1 MEEESMPMSLTGL
14 PPRPP
19 SESIHQ
25 QIYPGNDNDA
35 DNIKLINEE
44 EELDKIEYEPQRRPT
59 LQDEVKSDSNHSD
72 DENNDIQ
79 NKINLENDTR
89 LSLETMQTGQLPFS
103 AFYED
108 LPKVQLSS
116 YSHGIPTGLEGL
128 KRRLIEENGLDFEG
142 IFRLRG
148 NEKNLVTAREKLAKS
163 ESVSSIHATPIEVA
177 QLIKAFYR
185 NIPCDEPGFLPN
197 SLLNAQSTEDIVQQ
211 FNVLSEPRKSL
222 LLWTFDLFIK
232 TVEFKPM
239 NKMTLQSMSI
249 VFSPNMVRCSDPNPM
264 IFLELQKKVQRVI
277 FDAAKLRNEHRLILN
292 AGQHD
297 PYEHIVPFQ
306 LDRNKITD
314 NATCEGPKYA
324 KYVANNNSNGIAGI
338 FKNCV
343 VL

>member
-1 MEEESMPMSLTGL
+1 M
-14 PPRPP
+14 
-19 SESIHQ
+19 
-25 QIYPGNDNDA
+25 
-35 DNIKLINEE
+35 K
-44 EELDKIEYEPQRRPT
+44 
-59 LQDEVKSDSNHSD
+59 
-72 DENNDIQ
+72 
-79 NKINLENDTR
+79 
-89 LSLETMQTGQLPFS
+89 TGQLPFS
-103 AFYED
+103 TFYED

-128 KRRLIEENGLDFEG
+128 KRRLIEENGLQYEG

-148 NEKNLVTAREKLAKS
+148 NEKNLVSAKEKLSKP

-185 NIPCDEPGFLPN
+185 NIPCDEPGFLPE
-197 SLLNAQSTEDIVQQ
+197 SLMNAQSTEDIVQQ
-211 FNVLSEPRKSL
+211 FSVLSEPRKSL

-249 VFSPNMVRCSDPNPM
+249 VFSPNMVRCTDPNPM
-264 IFLELQKKVQRVI
+264 IFLEQQKKVQRVI
-277 FDAAKLRNEHRLILN
+277 FDAAKLRNEHRLIIDEQN
-292 AGQHD
+292 VQ
-297 PYEHIVPFQ
+297 IVPFQ
-306 LDRNKITD
+306 IDRNKTTD

-324 KYVANNNSNGIAGI
+324 KYVANNNNNNSNGISGL